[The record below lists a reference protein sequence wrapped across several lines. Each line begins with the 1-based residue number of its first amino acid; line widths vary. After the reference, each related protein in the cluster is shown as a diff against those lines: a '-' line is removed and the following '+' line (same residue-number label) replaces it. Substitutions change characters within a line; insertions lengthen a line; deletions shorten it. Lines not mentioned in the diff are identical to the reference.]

1 MTVPDQHQS
10 GAPSSDRQRHA
21 ARRRRLPRP
30 LRHLAQEIGRGWQ
43 WVVFVWRMLGRLGG
57 PRQWFRALATTL
69 GLMRQ
74 RHGRALPELRHE
86 AWFYD
91 PRDFP
96 FTQVLQRSWP
106 RILEELQALRS
117 GDFIAWPE
125 KYLYEGKGW
134 DTFGLFALGVPIAR
148 NCELCPET
156 AAALRQIPG
165 LVSAGFSSLAPGTH
179 IAPHTG
185 YPDGLLRCHLGLI
198 VPESCGLRVASEVR
212 SWRPGECLVFDD
224 TAEHEAWNRSDRTRV
239 VLLLDF
245 RPQPSDPAP
254 LGTG

>member
-1 MTVPDQHQS
+1 MPDPL
-10 GAPSSDRQRHA
+10 PSHSSRSS
-21 ARRRRLPRP
+21 RRRLTRL

-57 PRQWFRALATTL
+57 PRQWATALATTM

-74 RHGRALPELRHE
+74 RHGRSLPALRHE
-86 AWFYD
+86 AWFYN
-91 PRDFP
+91 PEDFP
-96 FTQVLQRSWP
+96 FTEVLRHSWP
-106 RILEELQALRS
+106 KILAELQALRT

-156 AAALRQIPG
+156 TRALRQIPG

-198 VPESCGLRVASEVR
+198 VPDSCGLRVASEVR
-212 SWRPGECLVFDD
+212 SWGEGECLVFDD
-224 TAEHEAWNRSDRTRV
+224 TAEHEAWNRGNRTRV

-245 RPQPSDPAP
+245 RPQPSDPSP
-254 LGTG
+254 RGTG

>member
-1 MTVPDQHQS
+1 LPVPDHHRRRAVAS
-10 GAPSSDRQRHA
+10 ERQRLTA
-21 ARRRRLPRP
+21 QRRRRRP

-43 WVVFVWRMLGRLGG
+43 WVVFVCQMLGRLGG
-57 PRQWFRALATTL
+57 PRQWLRAMATTL

-91 PRDFP
+91 QRDFP
-96 FTQVLQRSWP
+96 FTRVLQRSWP
-106 RILEELQALRS
+106 RILAELQALRS

-148 NCELCPET
+148 NCALCPET
-156 AAALRQIPG
+156 AAALGQIPG

-179 IAPHTG
+179 IQPHTG

-198 VPESCGLRVASEVR
+198 VPEQCGLRVADEVR
-212 SWRPGECLVFDD
+212 QWREGDCLVFDD

-245 RPQPSDPAP
+245 RPQANDPGPPA
-254 LGTG
+254 TR